1 MTRIK
6 DTMIMEQ
13 YHAAVSAMVRVALMF
28 EGDLVGDE
36 GAMIIM
42 MVMMMNFWGFFLFF
56 CVGG

>member
-36 GAMIIM
+36 GAMSFSIKTATSLTWVNIPEHIK
-42 MVMMMNFWGFFLFF
+42 
-56 CVGG
+56 